1 MVNDFLIFV
10 APFLVVVLSVIA
22 AFFVATRASWVDEE

>member
-1 MVNDFLIFV
+1 MSNFLIFV
-10 APFLVVVLSVIA
+10 APFLVVIVSVAA